1 MVKTCDNQRARAHA
15 ESDEACRKRRG
26 AAAPAGQGVVA
37 RQDVPHWDHLRVRR
51 CRSLFRGKIVCLS
64 SSTKILSVASG
75 TRGRGGPVP
84 IDFCREANASHPSR
98 AGSLRSERGSESSRQ
113 HRNRDAVKGRRTLAV
128 VEGGS
133 HKLSSSRLVT
143 GAVSAVQSF
152 SRVYTSVHASKINVW
167 RFRRLDSFCVLVRLR
182 CSNLR

>member
-1 MVKTCDNQRARAHA
+1 MKTCDNQRARAHA
-15 ESDEACRKRRG
+15 ESDEACRRRRG

-84 IDFCREANASHPSR
+84 IDFRLQLGQRHPSR

-113 HRNRDAVKGRRTLAV
+113 HRNRDAVKGRV
-128 VEGGS
+128 VTRDFRS
-133 HKLSSSRLVT
+133 VRKCYCI
-143 GAVSAVQSF
+143 AP
-152 SRVYTSVHASKINVW
+152 RVDAGESCV
-167 RFRRLDSFCVLVRLR
+167 LDSREEMHGGGG
-182 CSNLR
+182 

>member
-1 MVKTCDNQRARAHA
+1 MKTCDNQRARAHA

-84 IDFCREANASHPSR
+84 IDFLRAASSAHPSR
-98 AGSLRSERGSESSRQ
+98 ASGGRSERGSEPSRQ
-113 HRNRDAVKGRRTLAV
+113 HRNRAAVKGRVVTRDFRSVRTGYPIAPRV
-128 VEGGS
+128 DAGGS
-133 HKLSSSRLVT
+133 RL
-143 GAVSAVQSF
+143 
-152 SRVYTSVHASKINVW
+152 
-167 RFRRLDSFCVLVRLR
+167 LDSREEMHGA
-182 CSNLR
+182 

>member
-1 MVKTCDNQRARAHA
+1 MKTCDNQRARAHA
-15 ESDEACRKRRG
+15 ESDEACRRRRG

-37 RQDVPHWDHLRVRR
+37 RQDVPHWAHLRVRR

-84 IDFCREANASHPSR
+84 IDFRLQLGHRHPSR

-113 HRNRDAVKGRRTLAV
+113 PCARALVKGGVVTRDFRTVRKSNRVAPRAD
-128 VEGGS
+128 EGGS
-133 HKLSSSRLVT
+133 RL
-143 GAVSAVQSF
+143 
-152 SRVYTSVHASKINVW
+152 
-167 RFRRLDSFCVLVRLR
+167 LDSREEMHGYAATWYGGE
-182 CSNLR
+182 NLAFL